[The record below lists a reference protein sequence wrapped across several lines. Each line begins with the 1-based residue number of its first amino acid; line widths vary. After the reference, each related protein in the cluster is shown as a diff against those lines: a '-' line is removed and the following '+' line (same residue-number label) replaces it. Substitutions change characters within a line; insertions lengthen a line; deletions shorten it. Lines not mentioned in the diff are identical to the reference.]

1 MNKNGKDPEAKANK
15 NKKIRDKIQQTCY
28 KERKL
33 GGECI
38 KYASLVNC
46 HNEMLIKCVAINP

>member
-1 MNKNGKDPEAKANK
+1 MEKTRKPKLIKMKRYETRYNK
-15 NKKIRDKIQQTCY
+15 RVCY

-33 GGECI
+33 RGECI